1 MSTEAVIINQNFNVV
16 CILDTYASFI
26 WADEY
31 RGAGEFELKL
41 PAVSEAAKL
50 IELDMYVYSR
60 ESDKIMIVE
69 SIETVSDSQDGDYC
83 SVKGRSLESIL
94 ERRIIWNE
102 TKLSGNFQNG
112 IKKLLEENIIN
123 PKDGKRAIPNFH
135 FVESF
140 DPKVR
145 ELEIPTDEDTSEY
158 HGENLYSA
166 IHDLC
171 ERNDVGF
178 KVIMDDA
185 NNFYFSLYSGTDR
198 SYSQDVNVPVIF
210 SKKYEN
216 VSDLNYFSSASSL
229 KTAIKVSGET
239 TRSDETE
246 HTDYF
251 EFTKPVDSGLNRREA
266 FVDSRIVRD
275 KTEIDAID
283 EEIDKIIHD
292 DSIPD
297 NDKIQK
303 VNELNQKRSAA
314 YERMNKQ
321 YNNDIEAFAK
331 NYLQKEAIITEAFD
345 CDLDPYRQFVYGV
358 DFFLGDIVQVDDGY
372 DHQARCRLSEI
383 SFTHDGSGDLVI
395 PTFVFIEDEQSD
407 DGKITMVQSP

>member
-1 MSTEAVIINQNFNVV
+1 MSTEAVIIDQNFNVV

-41 PAVSEAAKL
+41 PAISEAARI

-60 ESDKIMIVE
+60 ESDKTMIVE
-69 SIETVSDSQDGDYC
+69 SIETISDSQDGDYC

-94 ERRIIWNE
+94 ERRIIWDE

-123 PKDGKRAIPNFH
+123 PKDRKRAVPNFH

-140 DPKVR
+140 DQKVR
-145 ELEIPTDEDTSEY
+145 ELEIPIDEDTSDY
-158 HGENLYSA
+158 HGKNLYSVV
-166 IHDLC
+166 HDLC
-171 ERNDVGF
+171 EKNDVGF
-178 KVIMDDA
+178 KVILDDV
-185 NNFYFSLYSGTDR
+185 NNFYFSLYCGVDR

-216 VSDLNYFSSASSL
+216 VSDLNYFSSVSTL

-239 TRSDETE
+239 VGSGESER
-246 HTDYF
+246 TDYF
-251 EFTKPVDSGLNRREA
+251 EFTKPIDSGLNRREDL
-266 FVDSRIVRD
+266 VESKIVRD
-275 KTEIDAID
+275 RTEVNAID
-283 EEIDKIIHD
+283 EKITAIIGD

-297 NDKIQK
+297 SEKIQK
-303 VNELNQKRSAA
+303 VIELNQERSIAVD
-314 YERMNKQ
+314 RMDAQ
-321 YNNDIEAFAK
+321 YKKDIETFAVS
-331 NYLQKEAIITEAFD
+331 YLQKNAILTEAFD
-345 CDLDPYRQFVYGV
+345 CDLDPYRQFVYGA

-372 DHQARCRLSEI
+372 GHQARCRLSEI

-407 DGKITMVQSP
+407 DSKIAMVQSP